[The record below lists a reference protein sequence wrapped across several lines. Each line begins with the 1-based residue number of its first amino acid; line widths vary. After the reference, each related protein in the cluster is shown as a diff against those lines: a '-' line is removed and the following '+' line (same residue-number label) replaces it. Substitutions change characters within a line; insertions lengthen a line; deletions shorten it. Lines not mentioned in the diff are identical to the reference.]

1 MSIVNNEYIIHL
13 HRTVSYLNIFIST
26 PRQEVTFIDILG
38 RVMAVRLIRIEPII
52 RQGEG
57 RMLEL
62 VELVE
67 LVDFDECCRLLAGLA
82 QPVSPH

>member
-1 MSIVNNEYIIHL
+1 MSTANNEYIIHL

-62 VELVE
+62 VEL
-67 LVDFDECCRLLAGLA
+67 LDFDECCSLLAGLA

>member
-1 MSIVNNEYIIHL
+1 MSIVNNKYIIHL

-26 PRQEVTFIDILG
+26 PRQDVTFIDILG

-57 RMLEL
+57 KML
-62 VELVE
+62 ELVE
-67 LVDFDECCRLLAGLA
+67 LVDFDECCRLLAGLV